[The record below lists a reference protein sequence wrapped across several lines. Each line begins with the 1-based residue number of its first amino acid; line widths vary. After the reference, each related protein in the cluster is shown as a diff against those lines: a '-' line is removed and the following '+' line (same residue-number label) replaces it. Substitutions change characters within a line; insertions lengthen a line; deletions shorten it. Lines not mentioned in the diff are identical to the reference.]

1 MFHTAN
7 RYHIYLHTH
16 IYILTRY
23 IYITDK
29 HVSNFDQCHKTLTHY
44 ELDKL

>member
-16 IYILTRY
+16 IYIYLQD

-29 HVSNFDQCHKTLTHY
+29 HVSNFDQVSQNIDAL
-44 ELDKL
+44 